1 MPLPPTFIKFPRDFL
16 DVKVNLF
23 NFTSSDMIMIAILF
37 NTASSPVIVNAFV
50 IYKHSRSALNC
61 PLNINSSNSTSS
73 LRIPSSSKKSSKLL
87 GVTTFSAASF
97 ALTTYDVWFPQ
108 PVDENK
114 LFPAILVFSA
124 FNSDLEILS

>member
-1 MPLPPTFIKFPRDFL
+1 MPLPPTSIKFPRDFL

-97 ALTTYDVWFPQ
+97 ALTTYDV
-108 PVDENK
+108 
-114 LFPAILVFSA
+114 
-124 FNSDLEILS
+124 